1 MTANLLQRWALIATL
16 VCGAALNSHAQG
28 FSASVSPPRAEL
40 QAQPGQTVRQV
51 LDIQQAGT
59 QPGRFRIYTN
69 DWTYGRDNAVSFAN
83 QLAPGS
89 CRPWVA
95 LERRDVTV
103 PGNARQRFRIE
114 ITVPADAL
122 AGECR
127 FAVMVE
133 GLDAYQ
139 AQAGALS
146 LPVNGRIGVIFYL
159 TIGSATPKLSVAAHR
174 VVTNANALQLD
185 VLNAGNATG
194 RLEGVLTGADASGQR
209 IEFAPA
215 NGPILPGETR
225 AIVLSPLAEQGKP
238 APAWRYPLTL
248 RGALDVGTQ
257 RLPLELTFSP

>member
-1 MTANLLQRWALIATL
+1 MTAKLLQRWALFTTL
-16 VCGAALNSHAQG
+16 ACGAALNSHAQG

-59 QPGRFRIYTN
+59 QAGRFRIYTN
-69 DWTYGRDNAVSFAN
+69 DWTYGRDNAVSFSN
-83 QLAPGS
+83 ELAPGS

-95 LERRDVTV
+95 LERREVTV

-114 ITVPADAL
+114 ITVPADAP

-133 GLDAYQ
+133 GQDAYQ

-146 LPVNGRIGVIFYL
+146 LPVSGRIGVIFYVAV
-159 TIGSATPKLSVAAHR
+159 GSATPKLSLAAHR
-174 VVTNANALQLD
+174 ATANALQLD

-194 RLEGVLTGADASGQR
+194 RLEGVLTGGDAGGQR

-225 AIVLSPLAEQGKP
+225 TIVLAPLVEQGKP
-238 APAWRYPLTL
+238 TPVWRYPLTV
-248 RGALDVGTQ
+248 RGALEVGTQ
-257 RLPLELTFSP
+257 RLPLDLTFSP

>member
-1 MTANLLQRWALIATL
+1 VTARLLQRWALITAL
-16 VCGAALNSHAQG
+16 IGGAAWNSHAQG

-40 QAQPGQTVRQV
+40 QAEPGQTVRQV
-51 LDIQQAGT
+51 LDIAQAGV
-59 QPGRFRIYTN
+59 QPGRFRVYTN

-83 QLAPGS
+83 DLAPGS

-95 LERRDVTV
+95 LERREITV

-114 ITVPADAL
+114 ITVPADAP

-146 LPVNGRIGVIFYL
+146 LPVSGRIGVIFYVAL
-159 TIGSATPKLSVAAHR
+159 GNAAPKLSVAAHR
-174 VVTNANALQLD
+174 ATPNALQLD
-185 VLNAGNATG
+185 VRNDGNATG
-194 RLEGVLTGADASGQR
+194 RLEGVLTGTDASGQR

-215 NGPILPGETR
+215 NGPVLPGETR
-225 AIVLSPLAEQGKP
+225 TIALSPLAEQGKP
-238 APAWRYPLTL
+238 TPVWRYPLTL
-248 RGALDVGTQ
+248 RGALDVGAQ